1 MKMKP
6 SKCGCTTASCGCCEG
21 TRKITPVSTVNR
33 PGLDALTYRIGT
45 HGAFFQTMKARL
57 ANMIVEAP
65 GADGQT
71 IETFYPLQGL
81 TTRDPSDP
89 AMALL
94 DAWAT
99 VGDVLTFYQERIAN
113 EGYLRTATERRSLV
127 ELARLIGYKPRPG
140 VASTV
145 FLAYT
150 LDDSQADPVE
160 IPEGARSQSIP
171 GPDELPQSF
180 ETSEKML
187 TRREWNNLQVRLTQ
201 PQGITLDNALLIDK
215 VYVAGINTNLKTGD
229 VLAFIFGETGEPSI
243 LRTVASVATQFEQ
256 NRTEITL
263 QPLNAELSKAVPLLL
278 EFVKNVDFLRGKEG
292 EPPNAANLVYTTIEE
307 IVQEVRLGFPRPV
320 GQWAIMPTALSGI
333 EVTFPALSVTIHR
346 FQQGIENIS
355 VNGTDPPLDV
365 TSPDLFV
372 ADLLKP
378 RIQQPASSLQ
388 LNRDLKLAFKEG
400 NDAPAQLLV
409 NIVPELKDTFYH
421 AWGNASLSDT
431 PPDLKSVYVMRLQT
445 PLFGA
450 NVPDQPT
457 FFTRDIPDPN
467 DSDELIHVKGEL
479 RPQSDWTRWPLA
491 SDEENNVL
499 FLDQAHDEVLDSSY
513 VVVQKRSGK
522 NLSRQVLQVVNTETL
537 QRTAYG
543 MTGKSTRLTLAD
555 PWWNVGNEANISQ
568 TLRDTL
574 VLAQSEQLELVDA
587 PVVGD
592 VEVTEETKDVG
603 IVLDGLYNEFPS
615 GRWVVLT
622 GERTDIP
629 SVTGVK
635 GTELLMVSGLR
646 QVDPTVNG
654 EKIHTAL
661 LLATP
666 TAYAYKR
673 DTVKI
678 YGNVV
683 KATHGETTNETL
695 GNGDG
700 SQALQSFVLKQP
712 PLTFVPA
719 PNASGIESTLKIHVN
734 NVEWHEAEA
743 MFELGPRDRKFT
755 TKTADDDKV
764 TVIFGNG
771 KHGSRLPTGVLNV
784 TSTYRRGIGK
794 PGNVRPEQVSLLQT
808 KPLGVKSVI
817 NPLRAS
823 GGADKEDADMIREN
837 APIAV
842 MALDRLVSL
851 ADYADF
857 TRNFAGIGKVS
868 GRRLSDGTRQ
878 FIHLTIA
885 GIDDAPI
892 DPVSDLYRNLSA
904 ALNKLGDVSVETRIE
919 SRELIVLVLSANI
932 SLQPDYLWE
941 PVATEVRA
949 RLFEKFGFRK
959 RALGQPALLCEII
972 ACIQHVEGV
981 GYVDVDAFGGVPER
995 VTDQDGTRRLLK
1007 LDEISAT
1014 VGQIVS
1020 ASTQTKTSLPAP
1032 AVTPG
1037 IAKIESGTL
1046 IAAQLAIFTP
1056 TVPDTIVLNQIK

>member
-1 MKMKP
+1 MKP
-6 SKCGCTTASCGCCEG
+6 SKCGCTTPSCGCCEG

-33 PGLDALTYRIGT
+33 PGLEALDYRIGT

-65 GADGQT
+65 GPDGQT
-71 IETFYPLQGL
+71 LETFYPLQGL

-89 AMALL
+89 AIALL

-140 VASTV
+140 VSSTV

-180 ETSEKML
+180 ETSEKLL
-187 TRREWNNLQVRLTQ
+187 TRREWNNLQVRLAQ
-201 PQGITLDNALLIDK
+201 PLNITLDNALLIDK
-215 VYVAGINTNLKTGD
+215 IYVAGINTNLKTGD
-229 VLAFIFGETGEPSI
+229 ALAFIFGESGEPSI
-243 LRTVASVATQFEQ
+243 LRTVGSIATHFEQ

-263 QPLNAELSKAVPLLL
+263 QPLNAELAKAVPLLL
-278 EFVKNVDFLRGKEG
+278 QFVNNVDELRGKEG
-292 EPPNAANLVYTTIEE
+292 EQPNAANLVHTTMEE
-307 IVQEVRLGFPRPV
+307 ILQEVRLGFARPV
-320 GQWAIMPTALSGI
+320 GLWSVMPTALSGVAV
-333 EVTFPALSVTIHR
+333 EFPALAVIIDR
-346 FQQGIENIS
+346 FQEGLENIS
-355 VNGTDPPLDV
+355 SNGTPPPPDV
-365 TSPDLFV
+365 TSPAEFIS
-372 ADLLKP
+372 DLLKP
-378 RIQQPASSLQ
+378 RIPQPASSLR
-388 LNRDLKLAFKEG
+388 LNRDLKAAFKQG

-409 NIVPELKDTFYH
+409 NIIPELKDTFYQ
-421 AWGNASLSDT
+421 AWSNATLNDT
-431 PPDLKSVYVMRLQT
+431 PPDLKAVYVMRLQA

-457 FFTRDIPDPN
+457 FFTRDVPDPDDN
-467 DSDELIHVKGEL
+467 DEIIHVKGEL
-479 RPQSDWTRWPLA
+479 RPQRDWTPWELA
-491 SDEENNVL
+491 DDEDNDVL
-499 FLDQAHDEVLDSSY
+499 FLDQAHDEILDSGY
-513 VVVQKRSGK
+513 VVVQKRSGTT
-522 NLSRQVLQVVNTETL
+522 LSRQVLQVVDAETL

-543 MTGKSTRLTLAD
+543 LTGKTTRLTLAD
-555 PWWNVGNEANISQ
+555 PWWNVGNESTISQ
-568 TLRDTL
+568 TLRGAL

-587 PVVGD
+587 PVLSD
-592 VEVTEETKDVG
+592 VELTEEDKDTG

-615 GRWVVLT
+615 GRWVIFT

-629 SVTGVK
+629 NVTGVK

-646 QVDPTVNG
+646 QVDPIVAG

-673 DTVKI
+673 ETLKI
-678 YGNVV
+678 YGNVA

-734 NVEWHEAEA
+734 SVEWYEAEA

-771 KHGSRLPTGVLNV
+771 KQGSRLPTGVLNV

-794 PGNVRPEQVSLLQT
+794 PGNVRPEQISLLQT

-823 GGADKEDADMIREN
+823 GGADKEDADLIREN

-851 ADYADF
+851 EDYSDF

-892 DPVSDLYRNLSA
+892 DPVSDLYRNLSE
-904 ALNKLGDVSVETRIE
+904 ALEKLGDVSVEVRIE
-919 SRELIVLVLSANI
+919 SRELIVLVLSANVR
-932 SLQPDYLWE
+932 LQPDYLWE

-972 ACIQHVEGV
+972 ACIQNVEGV
-981 GYVDVDAFGGVPER
+981 GYVDVDAFGGVPEK
-995 VTDQDGTRRLLK
+995 VTDQDGTRRLQT
-1007 LDEISAT
+1007 LDEISET
-1014 VGQIVS
+1014 VNQIVS
-1020 ASTQTKTSLPAP
+1020 ASTQTKTSTPAP
-1032 AVTPG
+1032 AVIAG
-1037 IAKIESGTL
+1037 VAKIESGTL
-1046 IAAQLAIFTP
+1046 ITAQLAIFTP

>member
-1 MKMKP
+1 MKP

-71 IETFYPLQGL
+71 IERFYPLQGL

-89 AMALL
+89 AIALL

-140 VASTV
+140 VASTA

-150 LDDSQADPVE
+150 LEDSQADPVE
-160 IPEGARSQSIP
+160 IPAGARSQSIP

-180 ETSEKML
+180 ETSEKLL

-201 PQGITLDNALLIDK
+201 PQNITLDTALLIDK

-229 VLAFIFGETGEPSI
+229 VLTFVFGETGDPSI
-243 LRTVASVATQFEQ
+243 LRTVGSIATHFEK

-263 QPLNAELSKAVPLLL
+263 QPLNAQLAKAVPILQQ
-278 EFVKNVDFLRGKEG
+278 FVKNVDALRGKPG
-292 EPPNAANLVYTTIEE
+292 EQPNAANLLYTTMEE
-307 IVQEVRLGFPRPV
+307 ILEEVRLGFPRPLS
-320 GQWAIMPTALSGI
+320 QWSIMPTALFGI
-333 EVTFPALSVTIHR
+333 EVEFPALSLIIDR
-346 FQQGIENIS
+346 FRQGLENIS
-355 VNGTDPPLDV
+355 TNGTPPPPDV
-365 TSPDLFV
+365 TSPAQFV
-372 ADLLKP
+372 PDLLKP
-378 RIQQPASSLQ
+378 RIPQPAHSLQ
-388 LNRDLKLAFKEG
+388 LPRDLKAAFKPG
-400 NDAPAQLLV
+400 NDGPAQLLV
-409 NIVPELKDTFYH
+409 NMIPALKDTFYH
-421 AWGNASLSDT
+421 AWSNATLNDT
-431 PPDLKSVYVMRLQT
+431 PPDLQAVYVMRLQA

-450 NVPDQPT
+450 NVSAQPT
-457 FFTRDIPDPN
+457 FFSTEDDTHFR
-467 DSDELIHVKGEL
+467 GEL
-479 RPQSDWTRWPLA
+479 KPPDDWTEWDVA
-491 SDEENNVL
+491 DDEETDVL
-499 FLDQAHDEVLDSSY
+499 FLDQAHDEILDSGY
-513 VVVQKRSGK
+513 VVVQKRSGTT
-522 NLSRQVLQVVNTETL
+522 LSRQVLQVVNTETL

-543 MTGKSTRLTLAD
+543 FTGKTTRLTLAE
-555 PWWNVGNEANISQ
+555 PWWNIDDNDKIDE
-568 TLRDTL
+568 TLRQTL
-574 VLAQSEQLELVDA
+574 VLAQSEKLELVDA
-587 PVVGD
+587 PILSD
-592 VEVTEETKDVG
+592 VEVTEQDKDIG
-603 IVLDGLYNEFPS
+603 IVLDGLYSEFPS
-615 GRWVVLT
+615 GRWVILN

-629 SVTGVK
+629 NVTGVK
-635 GTELLMVSGLR
+635 GTELLMVSGLQ
-646 QVDPTVNG
+646 QVDPTVAG

-673 DTVKI
+673 ETLKI

-719 PNASGIESTLKIHVN
+719 SNPSGIESTLKIQVN

-771 KHGSRLPTGVLNV
+771 KQGSRLPTGVLNV

-794 PGNVRPEQVSLLQT
+794 AGNVKPEQISLLQT

-823 GGADKEDADMIREN
+823 GGADKEDADLIREN
-837 APIAV
+837 APLAV

-851 ADYADF
+851 QDYSDF

-892 DPVSDLYRNLSA
+892 DPVSDLYRNLSE
-904 ALNKLGDVSVETRIE
+904 ALEKLGDVSVEVRIE

-932 SLQPDYLWE
+932 RLQPDYLWE

-972 ACIQHVEGV
+972 ACIQNVEGV
-981 GYVDVDAFGGVPER
+981 GYVDVDAFGGVSEKI
-995 VTDQDGTRRLLK
+995 TDPDGTRRLQE
-1007 LDEISAT
+1007 LDEISET
-1014 VGQIVS
+1014 VAQIVS
-1020 ASTQTKTSLPAP
+1020 ASTQTKTSTPAQTVP
-1032 AVTPG
+1032 AG
-1037 IAKIESGTL
+1037 FAKIEGGTL
-1046 IAAQLAIFTP
+1046 TTAQLAIFTP

>member
-1 MKMKP
+1 MKP

-21 TRKITPVSTVNR
+21 TRKITPVSTANR
-33 PGLDALTYRIGT
+33 PGLEALTYRIGT

-65 GADGQT
+65 GPDGQT
-71 IETFYPLQGL
+71 LETFYPLQGL
-81 TTRDPSDP
+81 TTRDQSDP
-89 AMALL
+89 AIALL

-150 LDDSQADPVE
+150 LEDSQAEPVE

-180 ETSEKML
+180 ETSEKLL
-187 TRREWNNLQVRLTQ
+187 TRREWNNLQVRLSQ
-201 PQGITLDNALLIDK
+201 PQKITLDNALLIDK
-215 VYVAGINTNLKTGD
+215 LYVAGINTNLKTGD
-229 VLAFIFGETGEPSI
+229 VLSFIFGETGEPSV
-243 LRTVASVATQFEQ
+243 LRTVGSVATQFEQ

-263 QPLNAELSKAVPLLL
+263 QPLNAELAEAVPILL
-278 EFVKNVDFLRGKEG
+278 EFVKNIDLLRGKEG
-292 EPPNAANLVYTTIEE
+292 EQPNAANLVFTTMEE

-320 GQWAIMPTALSGI
+320 NLWSVMPTALAGVGVEFPELALLIDQFRDGI
-333 EVTFPALSVTIHR
+333 E
-346 FQQGIENIS
+346 EIS
-355 VNGTDPPLDV
+355 ENGTPPPPDV
-365 TSPDLFV
+365 TSPAQFIP
-372 ADLLKP
+372 DLLKP
-378 RIQQPASSLQ
+378 RIPQPRSSLQ
-388 LNRDLKLAFKEG
+388 LNRDLKAAFQQG

-409 NIVPELKDTFYH
+409 NIIPELKDTFYH
-421 AWGNASLSDT
+421 AWSNATLNDT
-431 PPDLKSVYVMRLQT
+431 PPELRAVYVMRIQA

-450 NVPDQPT
+450 NVPAQPT
-457 FFTRDIPDPN
+457 FFTRDIFN
-467 DSDELIHVKGEL
+467 DDDADEIIHVKGEL
-479 RPQSDWTRWPLA
+479 RPQNDWREWELA
-491 SDEENNVL
+491 GDEDNEVL
-499 FLDQAHDEVLDSSY
+499 FLDQAHDEILDSGY
-513 VVVQKRSGK
+513 VVVQRPSGST
-522 NLSRQVLQVVNTETL
+522 LSRQVLQVVDAETI

-543 MTGKSTRLTLAD
+543 LTGKTTRLTLSE
-555 PWWNVGNEANISQ
+555 PWWNVTNEDSIAD
-568 TLRDTL
+568 TLRGTL

-587 PVVGD
+587 PILSD
-592 VEVTEETKDVG
+592 VEVTEEDKDTG

-615 GRWVVLT
+615 GRWVILT

-629 SVTGVK
+629 NVTGVK

-646 QVDPTVNG
+646 QVGPVVAG

-673 DTVKI
+673 ETLKI

-764 TVIFGNG
+764 TVTFGNG
-771 KHGSRLPTGVLNV
+771 KQGSRLPTGVLNV

-794 PGNVRPEQVSLLQT
+794 PGNVRPEQISLLQT

-823 GGADKEDADMIREN
+823 GGADKEDADLIREN

-851 ADYADF
+851 ADYSDF

-892 DPVSDLYRNLSA
+892 DPVSDLYRNLSE
-904 ALNKLGDVSVETRIE
+904 ALEKLGDVSVEVRIE
-919 SRELIVLVLSANI
+919 SRELIVLVLSASI
-932 SLQPDYLWE
+932 RLQPDYLWE

-949 RLFEKFGFRK
+949 RLFAKFGFRK

-972 ACIQHVEGV
+972 ACIQNVEGV
-981 GYVDVDAFGGVPER
+981 GYVDVDAFGGVPEK
-995 VTDQDGTRRLLK
+995 VTDQDGTRRLLT
-1007 LDEISAT
+1007 LDEISET
-1014 VGQIVS
+1014 VNQIVS
-1020 ASTQTKTSLPAP
+1020 ASTQTTTSTPAP
-1032 AVTPG
+1032 AVIPG
-1037 IAKIESGTL
+1037 VAKIESGTL

>member
-1 MKMKP
+1 
-6 SKCGCTTASCGCCEG
+6 
-21 TRKITPVSTVNR
+21 
-33 PGLDALTYRIGT
+33 
-45 HGAFFQTMKARL
+45 
-57 ANMIVEAP
+57 
-65 GADGQT
+65 
-71 IETFYPLQGL
+71 
-81 TTRDPSDP
+81 
-89 AMALL
+89 
-94 DAWAT
+94 
-99 VGDVLTFYQERIAN
+99 
-113 EGYLRTATERRSLV
+113 
-127 ELARLIGYKPRPG
+127 
-140 VASTV
+140 
-145 FLAYT
+145 
-150 LDDSQADPVE
+150 
-160 IPEGARSQSIP
+160 
-171 GPDELPQSF
+171 
-180 ETSEKML
+180 
-187 TRREWNNLQVRLTQ
+187 
-201 PQGITLDNALLIDK
+201 
-215 VYVAGINTNLKTGD
+215 
-229 VLAFIFGETGEPSI
+229 
-243 LRTVASVATQFEQ
+243 
-256 NRTEITL
+256 
-263 QPLNAELSKAVPLLL
+263 
-278 EFVKNVDFLRGKEG
+278 
-292 EPPNAANLVYTTIEE
+292 
-307 IVQEVRLGFPRPV
+307 
-320 GQWAIMPTALSGI
+320 
-333 EVTFPALSVTIHR
+333 
-346 FQQGIENIS
+346 
-355 VNGTDPPLDV
+355 
-365 TSPDLFV
+365 
-372 ADLLKP
+372 
-378 RIQQPASSLQ
+378 
-388 LNRDLKLAFKEG
+388 
-400 NDAPAQLLV
+400 
-409 NIVPELKDTFYH
+409 
-421 AWGNASLSDT
+421 
-431 PPDLKSVYVMRLQT
+431 
-445 PLFGA
+445 
-450 NVPDQPT
+450 
-457 FFTRDIPDPN
+457 
-467 DSDELIHVKGEL
+467 
-479 RPQSDWTRWPLA
+479 
-491 SDEENNVL
+491 
-499 FLDQAHDEVLDSSY
+499 
-513 VVVQKRSGK
+513 
-522 NLSRQVLQVVNTETL
+522 
-537 QRTAYG
+537 
-543 MTGKSTRLTLAD
+543 
-555 PWWNVGNEANISQ
+555 
-568 TLRDTL
+568 
-574 VLAQSEQLELVDA
+574 
-587 PVVGD
+587 
-592 VEVTEETKDVG
+592 
-603 IVLDGLYNEFPS
+603 
-615 GRWVVLT
+615 
-622 GERTDIP
+622 
-629 SVTGVK
+629 
-635 GTELLMVSGLR
+635 
-646 QVDPTVNG
+646 
-654 EKIHTAL
+654 
-661 LLATP
+661 
-666 TAYAYKR
+666 
-673 DTVKI
+673 
-678 YGNVV
+678 
-683 KATHGETTNETL
+683 
-695 GNGDG
+695 
-700 SQALQSFVLKQP
+700 
-712 PLTFVPA
+712 
-719 PNASGIESTLKIHVN
+719 
-734 NVEWHEAEA
+734 

>member
-1 MKMKP
+1 MKP
-6 SKCGCTTASCGCCEG
+6 SKCGCTTESCGCCEG
-21 TRKITPVSTVNR
+21 TRKITPVSTINR
-33 PGLDALTYRIGT
+33 PGLEALTYRIGT
-45 HGAFFQTMKARL
+45 HGAFLQTMKARL

-81 TTRDPSDP
+81 TTRDSSDP
-89 AMALL
+89 AIALL

-150 LDDSQADPVE
+150 LEDSQADPVE

-180 ETSEKML
+180 ETSEKLL

-201 PQGITLDNALLIDK
+201 PQNITLDNGLLIDK
-215 VYVAGINTNLKTGD
+215 IYVAGINTNLKKGD

-243 LRTVASVATQFEQ
+243 LRTVESIASQFEQ

-263 QPLNAELSKAVPLLL
+263 QSLNAELAAAVPILLQ
-278 EFVKNVDFLRGKEG
+278 FVKNIDIVRGKDG
-292 EPPNAANLVYTTIEE
+292 EQPNAANLVFTTMEE
-307 IVQEVRLGFPRPV
+307 ILQEVRLGFPRPV
-320 GQWAIMPTALSGI
+320 GQWSVMPTALSGI
-333 EVTFPALSVTIHR
+333 EFEFPALAVTIDR
-346 FQQGIENIS
+346 FQQGLEDIS
-355 VNGTDPPLDV
+355 TNGTSPPAEI
-365 TSPDLFV
+365 TSPAQFV
-372 ADLLKP
+372 PDLLKP
-378 RIQQPASSLQ
+378 RIQQPASSLR
-388 LNRDLKLAFKEG
+388 LTRDLKAAFKQG

-409 NIVPELKDTFYH
+409 NLVPELKDTFYH
-421 AWGNASLSDT
+421 AWSNASLNGTS
-431 PPDLKSVYVMRLQT
+431 PELKSVHVMRLQA

-457 FFTRDIPDPN
+457 FFTRDIFDPD
-467 DSDELIHVKGEL
+467 DSDEIIHTKGEL
-479 RPQSDWTRWPLA
+479 RPQSDWIRWPLA
-491 SDEENNVL
+491 GDEDNEVL
-499 FLDQAHDEVLDSSY
+499 FLDQAHEDILDSSY
-513 VVVQKRSGK
+513 VIVQKRSGK
-522 NLSRQVLQVVNTETL
+522 NLSRQVLQVVDAETL

-543 MTGKSTRLTLAD
+543 LTGKTTRLTLAD
-555 PWWNVGNEANISQ
+555 PWWNVGNESTILQ
-568 TLRDTL
+568 TLRETL
-574 VLAQSEQLELVDA
+574 VLAQSEKLELVEA
-587 PVVGD
+587 PILSD
-592 VEVTEETKDVG
+592 VEVTEEDKDTG
-603 IVLDGLYNEFPS
+603 IVLNGLYNEFPS
-615 GRWVVLT
+615 GRWVILN

-629 SVTGVK
+629 NVTGVK

-646 QVDPTVNG
+646 QVDPAVAG

-673 DTVKI
+673 DTLKI

-771 KHGSRLPTGVLNV
+771 KQGSRLPTGILNV

-794 PGNVRPEQVSLLQT
+794 PGNVKPEQVSLLQT

-823 GGADKEDADMIREN
+823 GGADKEDADLIREN

-851 ADYADF
+851 ADYSDF

-892 DPVSDLYRNLSA
+892 DPVSDLYRNLSE
-904 ALNKLGDVSVETRIE
+904 ALEKLGDISVEVRIE

-972 ACIQHVEGV
+972 ACIQNVEGV

-995 VTDQDGTRRLLK
+995 VTDQDGTRRLQT
-1007 LDEISAT
+1007 LDEISET
-1014 VGQIVS
+1014 VNQIVS
-1020 ASTQTKTSLPAP
+1020 ASTETKTPEE
-1032 AVTPG
+1032 AV
-1037 IAKIESGTL
+1037 IAGVARIESGTL
-1046 IAAQLAIFTP
+1046 SSAQLAIFTP

>member
-1 MKMKP
+1 MKP

-33 PGLDALTYRIGT
+33 PGLEELTYRIGT

-65 GADGQT
+65 GPDGQT
-71 IETFYPLQGL
+71 LETFYPLQGL
-81 TTRDPSDP
+81 TTRDQSDP
-89 AMALL
+89 AIALL

-187 TRREWNNLQVRLTQ
+187 TRREWNNLQVRLSQ
-201 PQGITLDNALLIDK
+201 PQNITLDNALLIDK
-215 VYVAGINTNLKTGD
+215 IYVSGINTNLKTGD
-229 VLAFIFGETGEPSI
+229 VLSFIFGESGEPSI
-243 LRTVASVATQFEQ
+243 LRTVSSIATQFEQ
-256 NRTEITL
+256 NRTEITF
-263 QPLNAELSKAVPLLL
+263 QSLNAELAQAVPLLIQ
-278 EFVKNVDFLRGKEG
+278 FVKNVDVLRGKDG
-292 EPPNAANLVYTTIEE
+292 EQPNAANLLFPTMEE
-307 IVQEVRLGFPRPV
+307 ILQEVRLGFPRPV
-320 GQWAIMPTALSGI
+320 NLWSIMPTALVGI
-333 EVTFPALSVTIHR
+333 DVEFPALGIIIDR
-346 FQQGIENIS
+346 FQQGLENIS
-355 VNGTDPPLDV
+355 TNGDSPPPDV
-365 TSPDLFV
+365 TTPAQFIPDL
-372 ADLLKP
+372 LRP
-378 RIQQPASSLQ
+378 RIPQARSSLQ
-388 LNRDLKLAFKEG
+388 LNRDLKAAFRLG
-400 NDAPAQLLV
+400 SDAPAQLLV

-421 AWGNASLSDT
+421 AWSNATLNDT
-431 PPDLKSVYVMRLQT
+431 PPELIAVYVMRLQA

-450 NVPDQPT
+450 NVPAQPT
-457 FFTRDIPDPN
+457 FFTRDVPDPN
-467 DSDELIHVKGEL
+467 DGDELIHVKGEL
-479 RPQSDWTRWPLA
+479 RPQSDWNEWDLA
-491 SDEENNVL
+491 GDEGNDLL
-499 FLDQAHDEVLDSSY
+499 FLDQAHDEILDSGY
-513 VVVQKRSGK
+513 VIVQRPSGTTL
-522 NLSRQVLQVVNTETL
+522 NRQVLQVINAETL

-543 MTGKSTRLTLAD
+543 LTGKTTRIKFAE
-555 PWWNVGNEANISQ
+555 PWWNVSNEESIAD
-568 TLRDTL
+568 TLRGTL
-574 VLAQSEQLELVDA
+574 VLAQSEKLELVDA
-587 PVVGD
+587 PILND
-592 VEVTEETKDVG
+592 VEVTEEDKDTG

-615 GRWVVLT
+615 GRWVILT

-629 SVTGVK
+629 NVTGVK

-646 QVDPTVNG
+646 QVDPVVAG

-666 TAYAYKR
+666 TAYTYKR
-673 DTVKI
+673 ESLKI

-771 KHGSRLPTGVLNV
+771 KQGSRLPTGVLNV

-823 GGADKEDADMIREN
+823 GGADKEDADLIREN

-851 ADYADF
+851 ADYSDF

-892 DPVSDLYRNLSA
+892 DPVSDLYRNLSE
-904 ALNKLGDVSVETRIE
+904 ALEKLGDVSVEVRIE

-932 SLQPDYLWE
+932 RLQPDYLWE

-972 ACIQHVEGV
+972 ACIQNVEGV
-981 GYVDVDAFGGVPER
+981 GYVDVDAFGGVNEK
-995 VTDQDGTRRLLK
+995 VTDQDGTRRLQT
-1007 LDEISAT
+1007 LDEISET
-1014 VGQIVS
+1014 VNQIVS
-1020 ASTQTKTSLPAP
+1020 ASTQTKTSTPSP
-1032 AVTPG
+1032 AVVAG
-1037 IAKIESGTL
+1037 VAKIESGTL
-1046 IAAQLAIFTP
+1046 ITAQLAIFTP
-1056 TVPDTIVLNQIK
+1056 TVLDTIVLNQIK